1 MIHQEMI
8 VEIRVLHRRGQSIRQ
23 LAQTFEVSRNTV
35 RRYLRGASAQRVE
48 RKYVG
53 ILEPFKPYIT
63 ERLEQARPHWISATV
78 LLAEIQAQGYTGE
91 ITLIRRFVRAFK
103 PAPIDD
109 PVVRFE
115 TAPGQQMQ
123 ADFVVFRRAPQPL
136 LAFVATLGW
145 SRASFVRFTADERAT
160 TVEQC
165 LVGAFEF
172 FGGVPHHVLF
182 DNAKSIVVQRNAY
195 GEGLHRFH
203 PALMELANRYA
214 FSPRLCR
221 PYRAKTKGKVERFNG
236 YLRHQFYIP
245 LMTRLR
251 AGGLVLDPATANV
264 EVSRWLRE
272 TANVRTH
279 GTTGLIPAAQL
290 IAEQP
295 SLVPLPRRLPTGETM
310 AARSGG
316 PIPAESLQHPLSVY
330 AQLLERA

>member
-8 VEIRVLHRRGQSIRQ
+8 VEIRALHRRGQSIRQ

-35 RRYLRGASAQRVE
+35 RRYLRGGRAQRAE
-48 RKYVG
+48 RKRVS
-53 ILEPFKPYIT
+53 ILEPFKPYII
-63 ERLEQARPHWISATV
+63 ERIEQARPHRLSATV
-78 LLAEIQAQGYTGE
+78 LLAEIQAQGFTGE
-91 ITLIRRFVRAFK
+91 ITLIRRFVQAFK
-103 PAPIDD
+103 QPPVDD

-115 TAPGQQMQ
+115 TDPGQQMQ
-123 ADFVVFRRAPQPL
+123 ADFVVFRRAPEPL

-145 SRASFVRFTADERAT
+145 SRASFVRFTTDERAC

-172 FGGVPHHVLF
+172 FGGVPQHVLF

-195 GEGLHRFH
+195 GQGLHRFH
-203 PALMELANRYA
+203 PTLLELANRYA

-221 PYRAKTKGKVERFNG
+221 PYRAKTKGKVERFNS

-251 AGGLVLDPATANV
+251 TAGLRVDPAIANV
-264 EVSRWLRE
+264 EVARWLRE
-272 TANVRTH
+272 VANARVH
-279 GTTGLIPAAQL
+279 GTTGLIPAQQL
-290 IAEQP
+290 VLEQP
-295 SLVPLPRRLPTGETM
+295 HFVPLPRRLPTGQIV
-310 AARSGG
+310 AASASG

-330 AQLLERA
+330 AQLMERA